1 MKFNNMRIFCVSL
14 LLCSGLAASN
24 GENLDIETVAEGLEH
39 PWGVTFI
46 SENEMLV
53 TELSGNIR
61 RVSNGL
67 LSPEPIGG
75 VPEVLYAGQGGL
87 SEVAIDPNFADNSLI
102 YLSFSAPDS
111 DQPKLNQL
119 NVIQARLDGNV
130 LVDHKTIF
138 KNTILLNR

>member
-24 GENLDIETVAEGLEH
+24 GENLDIETVVEGLEH

-75 VPEVLYAGQGGL
+75 VPEVLYAGLNTGYR
-87 SEVAIDPNFADNSLI
+87 SPSRT
-102 YLSFSAPDS
+102 YLE
-111 DQPKLNQL
+111 
-119 NVIQARLDGNV
+119 
-130 LVDHKTIF
+130 
-138 KNTILLNR
+138 TILKHFVSKLFQDMFPQPGNFFPNNI